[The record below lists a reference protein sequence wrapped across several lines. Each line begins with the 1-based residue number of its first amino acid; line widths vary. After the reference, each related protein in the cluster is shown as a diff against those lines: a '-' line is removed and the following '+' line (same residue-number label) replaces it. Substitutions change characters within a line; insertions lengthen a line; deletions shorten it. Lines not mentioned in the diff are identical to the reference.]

1 VAADPAR
8 DPDQHPPQLRIP
20 HHLTPAHGTIRLDR
34 LRVAHIADMFDT
46 IAERNKRNKRN
57 ERNERNERI
66 AEARA
71 SDDPGVRASVKGAR
85 TLGAASMQRIRAT
98 LRKAFNDAIRQYQ
111 PIITINP
118 AAFVELPAGRRPKA
132 LVWTPERVARWSETG
147 EIPSKVMVWT
157 PEQTGRFL
165 DHAVHDRLY
174 PLYHLITFRGLRR
187 GEACGARWSELD
199 LANGTLAVSLQ
210 LLQHGWATSLEKPK
224 TDDSDAII
232 ALDTATIA
240 VLTVHRRNEQ
250 AEQDAAGE
258 AWPDTGLIFTKP
270 DGQPLHPA
278 DVTDR
283 FKQLAAEA
291 GLPPIRLHDLR
302 HGAATLALAA
312 GTDMK
317 VVQAMLRHSSI
328 TITADTYT
336 TVLPEVARQA
346 AEATARMIPLQN
358 RRSLG
363 LPSGSQTSTNDE
375 TRPPG
380 TGERAGQIGSE
391 GCTVRDSNPEP
402 AD

>member
-1 VAADPAR
+1 
-8 DPDQHPPQLRIP
+8 
-20 HHLTPAHGTIRLDR
+20 
-34 LRVAHIADMFDT
+34 MFDA
-46 IAERNKRNKRN
+46 IA
-57 ERNERNERI
+57 ERNERI

-71 SDDPGVRASVKGAR
+71 SDDPAVRASVKGHR
-85 TLGAASMQRIRAT
+85 IIGAASMQRIRAT
-98 LRKAFNDAIRQYQ
+98 LRKAFNDAVRQYQ

-147 EIPSKVMVWT
+147 EVPSKVMVWT
-157 PEQTGRFL
+157 PELTGRFL
-165 DHAVHDRLY
+165 DHAVYDRLY
-174 PLYHLITFRGLRR
+174 PLFHLITFRGLRR
-187 GEACGARWSELD
+187 GEACGARWTELG
-199 LANGTLAVSLQ
+199 LNAGTLAVSLQ
-210 LLQHGWATSLEKPK
+210 LLQHGWATSLEAPK
-224 TDDSDAII
+224 TEDSDAII
-232 ALDTATIA
+232 ALDTATLA
-240 VLTVHRRNEQ
+240 VLTLHRRH
-250 AEQDAAGE
+250 QDSDRVALGS
-258 AWPDTGLIFTKP
+258 AWPDTGLMFTKP

-283 FKQLAAEA
+283 FKQLADRAD
-291 GLPPIRLHDLR
+291 LPPIRLHDLR

-336 TVLPEVARQA
+336 SVLPEVARQA
-346 AEATARMIPLQN
+346 AEATARMIPLQS

-391 GCTVRDSNPEP
+391 ECAARDSNPGP
-402 AD
+402 ADEERT